1 MHAFRNI
8 LADQFKRFQEATMST
23 TLRFSIIG
31 DSNVKRHLNPTN
43 CRDRPLMSGC
53 QLLPCGTAALLSESL
68 QGVRPDSNVVL
79 VSCLTNFLTGSAE
92 AGASVSFRIEPTL
105 RDAHQ
110 VISAFAVER
119 PDLSCLVCPPMYR
132 HVPLWY
138 RDGLPEVMT
147 KFSEVFR
154 ERPRN
159 VFLMPSFPTPE
170 FEGDGVHLT
179 AYSGLEF
186 VLHLFDAATSVL
198 SSMTLED
205 TEFSSQVVE
214 ATRVLE
220 DRMMSLEQDHRRL
233 NKSVENR
240 CAVDAENDDYQEN
253 IRNESWF
260 VIKGLSRLPEGLSTK
275 EWQDLAV
282 RDVEGVLSILLEGEK
297 EKRKIVVVLNKTGRG
312 KDAKT
317 RYHVQMAKLEDSKF
331 IRNKFGSFFLGG
343 GGADKRPPSLKPV
356 SIDNLVTPATSVRIS
371 IMKVLGARY
380 LASNPGSRVKV
391 IGYESRPLLK
401 LTPPASASDRRVKTY
416 QFVEAIKVLPTN
428 FTSEELAVIAKS
440 ISENL
445 FGQLRS
451 LFVVISDDVIKKRK
465 PKSSSA
471 PGTSSGSKAR
481 SSGTPG
487 ASVPTSGGEVST
499 SPPLVTG
506 RNNKRGSSSPAGSGR
521 SEKQKK

>member
-1 MHAFRNI
+1 
-8 LADQFKRFQEATMST
+8 MST
-23 TLRFSIIG
+23 TLRFSILG

-68 QGVRPDSNVVL
+68 HGVRPDSNVVL
-79 VSCLTNFLTGSAE
+79 VSCLTNFLTSSAE
-92 AGASVSFRIEPTL
+92 AGASVSFRIEPII

-110 VISAFAVER
+110 VVSAFAVER
-119 PDLSCLVCPPMYR
+119 PEVSCLVCPPMYR

-240 CAVDAENDDYQEN
+240 CAVDAESDDYQEN

-260 VIKGLSRLPEGLSTK
+260 VIKGLARLPEGLGTK
-275 EWQDLAV
+275 EWQERAV

-297 EKRKIVVVLNKTGRG
+297 EKRRIIVVLNKTGRG
-312 KDAKT
+312 KDAMT
-317 RYHVQMAKLEDSKF
+317 RYHVQMSKLEDSKF
-331 IRNKFGSFFLGG
+331 IRDKFGSFFLGG
-343 GGADKRPPSLKPV
+343 GDKRPPSLKPV
-356 SIDNLVTPATSVRIS
+356 SIDNLVTPATSVRVA

-380 LASNPGSRVKV
+380 LASNPGSRVQM
-391 IGYESRPLLK
+391 ISYESRPVLK
-401 LTPPASASDRRVKTY
+401 LTPSASASDRRVKSY
-416 QFVEAIKVLPTN
+416 QYIEAIKVLPTN
-428 FTSEELAVIAKS
+428 FTSEELAVIARS
-440 ISENL
+440 VSERL

-451 LFVVISDDVIKKRK
+451 LFVVISDDIIKKRK

-481 SSGTPG
+481 SGPSG
-487 ASVPTSGGEVST
+487 ASAPAPTAPDGVVFT
-499 SPPLVTG
+499 SPPFVPV
-506 RNNKRGSSSPAGSGR
+506 RSHKRGSSSPAGSGK